1 MHWTLPIG
9 YYAPRVGIPLPSI
22 GEENQTY
29 PRYDSNG
36 VLWHYQFF
44 YKLRRVDAKSGK
56 MLPGYNRN
64 VWRSYLPRQRG

>member
-1 MHWTLPIG
+1 MIWTLPMG

-36 VLWHYQFF
+36 VLWHYQF
-44 YKLRRVDAKSGK
+44 YRKLRKVEGVKILK
-56 MLPGYNRN
+56 EYNHN
-64 VWRSYLPRQRG
+64 VWISYLPNWR